1 MAVFVLLFSRVI
13 SQEQALKQIE
23 GNALLVIGAGF
34 CITEAIGQTNASE
47 VMEGMVHNIDGIKS
61 SDYLYN
67 FTAYLILFM
76 MTSLLANLIH
86 PISAVSLMF
95 PIGTSFI
102 DKSDEIWSIRLVM
115 MVAGSSG
122 FLSPYSNHCNVIIGE
137 VCNYDK
143 KEFIKLGLP
152 ILIVSLT
159 LTCST
164 AKMVGSWL
172 PHCLEAD

>member
-34 CITEAIGQTNASE
+34 CITEAIYQTNASNA
-47 VMEGMVHNIDGIKS
+47 MIGMVHNIDGIKS
-61 SDYLYN
+61 DYLYN
-67 FTAYLILFM
+67 FTTYLILFM

-95 PIGTSFI
+95 PIGTSFV